1 MARIRSIFSALF
13 CVFVCVA
20 RLSAQT
26 TDQDIDRW
34 VTTAK
39 AGRAIEA
46 LAALRAM
53 VAANPNSLR
62 AAQDRVVVATWA
74 EAHEEALSGYA
85 LLRGVIPAYVSAA
98 AALSARRL
106 GRYEQAEQ
114 LYSAVLAAE
123 PNQREAQAGVVLSR
137 LGAEASGSDSAATRA
152 EQAAGLALGWLPAER
167 SARATREWVPL
178 LEALA
183 IVRERQQRYTE
194 ALTAWQTLLQA
205 APDSAVAR
213 RAMLLVA
220 SRLGAASVAESMV
233 RSIGSGLD
241 DTARLRI
248 RQDGTATMIRWGEAQ
263 LDVEPA
269 AARYGWTDRALTS
282 NATDRT
288 LAPAASA
295 LERNAAF
302 DRIIALR
309 DRVLMQDAIALYRTL
324 VDAKVVL
331 PAYVIAAAADAYL
344 YERQPAIARDL
355 YRLAITLDERVTGI
369 ARQEWQ
375 FSLVWAL
382 LEGEQ
387 WQESHA
393 LVAQLWSKARTDTK
407 LASPESADFAQF
419 TRASVVQ
426 ALARLYADE
435 LRPAHTL
442 LSDLRDL
449 APHNLSIRAAYA
461 AWLQAN
467 GMRFEANELLR
478 QALAEDPA
486 YLTARIALADS
497 EVGLSRFASA
507 RERVAAL
514 AQEYPEHRAVQR
526 SQDTLA
532 MHDAPQLKLSA
543 TLGTPRG
550 DRDSGRE
557 WRLDA
562 TAYSAPIYEN
572 YRVFAHLFD
581 ATASIPGGGTSQRSR
596 AGIGAEMRREG
607 LDMSLELHGD
617 MRPRNERVG
626 VALQLSLWPSDLWR
640 VRAGVDSNTLDIPLR
655 ATQTGIFARKL
666 ALEVSTRFAY
676 LSAASLGMEAYRFSD
691 GNNRINLAAAWR
703 QRLVEGPVYRLDGD
717 IGAYASSNSRT
728 DASYFSPRRD
738 ASIEASLANEWRTWR
753 FYESSFTQRLAIS
766 AGEYWQHGYGGLPT
780 LAVRYEHEWERQ
792 RNYVLR
798 YGVSWA
804 RRPYDGKQESR
815 TQGYV
820 DIDWRLR

>member
-1 MARIRSIFSALF
+1 MARICSLSSALF
-13 CVFVCVA
+13 CAFVCAA

-34 VTTAK
+34 VSTAK
-39 AGRAIEA
+39 SGRATEA

-53 VAANPNSLR
+53 VVANPNSVR
-62 AAQDRVVVATWA
+62 AAQDRVAVATWA
-74 EAHEEALSGYA
+74 DAHEEALVGYA
-85 LLRGVIPAYVSAA
+85 QLRGAIPAYVSAA

-106 GRYEQAEQ
+106 GHYEQAEQ
-114 LYSAVLAAE
+114 LYRAVLAAE
-123 PNQREAQAGVVLSR
+123 PNRREAQAGVVLSR
-137 LGAEASGSDSAATRA
+137 LGAEASGSDTQVARA
-152 EQAAGLALGWLPAER
+152 EQAASLALGWLPVER

-183 IVRERQQRYTE
+183 IVRERQQRFTE
-194 ALTAWQTLLQA
+194 ALTAWQILLQA
-205 APDSAVAR
+205 APDSTVAR
-213 RAMLLVA
+213 RAMLFVA

-248 RQDGTATMIRWGEAQ
+248 RQDGTATAIRWGEAQ
-263 LDVEPA
+263 LDIDSAV
-269 AARYGWTDRALTS
+269 ARFGWTDRGLMS
-282 NATDRT
+282 NATDRA

-309 DRVLMQDAIALYRTL
+309 DRVRMQDVIKLYRTL
-324 VDAKVVL
+324 VDGQIVL

-344 YERQPAIARDL
+344 YERQPAVARDL
-355 YRLAITLDERVTGI
+355 YLQAITLDERVTGNTS
-369 ARQEWQ
+369 QEWQ
-375 FSLVWAL
+375 FSLMWAL

-387 WQESHA
+387 WQETHA
-393 LVAQLWSKARTDTK
+393 LVTQLWSKARTNIK
-407 LASPESADFAQF
+407 LASPESTDFAQF

-442 LSDLRDL
+442 LRDLRDL

-486 YLTARIALADS
+486 YLTARVALADS
-497 EVGLSRFASA
+497 EFSLSRFAST
-507 RERVAAL
+507 RERVATL
-514 AQEYPEHRAVQR
+514 TQEYPDNRAVQR

-532 MHDAPQLKLSA
+532 MHDAPELKLSA
-543 TLGTPRG
+543 ALGTPRG
-550 DRDSGRE
+550 DRASSRE

-581 ATASIPGGGTSQRSR
+581 ASASLSAGGTIQRSR
-596 AGIGAEMRREG
+596 VGLGAEMRREG
-607 LDMSLELHGD
+607 LDTSLELHGD
-617 MRPRNERVG
+617 MRPHTERAG
-626 VALQLSLWPSDLWR
+626 VALQLSLWPSDLWS
-640 VRAGVDSNTLDIPLR
+640 VRAGVDTNTIDIPLR
-655 ATQTGIFARKL
+655 ATQAGIFARKL
-666 ALEVSTRFAY
+666 SLELATRRAY
-676 LSAASLGMEAYRFSD
+676 LSAASVGFSAYRFSD
-691 GNNRINLAAAWR
+691 GNDRINLAATWR

-717 IGAYASSNSRT
+717 IGAYASRNSRT
-728 DASYFSPRRD
+728 DTPYFSPRRD
-738 ASIEASLANEWRTWR
+738 ALIEATLSNEWRTWR
-753 FYESSFTQRLAIS
+753 FYESSFMQRLAIS
-766 AGEYWQHGYGGLPT
+766 AGEYWQQGYGGLPT

-798 YGVSWA
+798 YGLSWA

-815 TQGYV
+815 TQGYI